1 MAALITGKTTTKGI
15 KRVGELSLNKN
26 IETLGKIDLNKNIER
41 FGELGLNLI
50 TGDTTKGIKRVGE
63 LALRISRFDSY
74 RLFTLYENVDEKKVM
89 NVSGSQKYYLVFRSP
104 NKEIRIPE
112 YDPKGFFEVDKVNG
126 CILFKITKK
135 NAEDIL
141 SMKTGGEKIFHIIR
155 VFEETDPFGKV
166 LSVTDEVEVYHGKW
180 GDDEV
185 FTTFN
190 TENKVDLLTKSLATQ
205 VDKNAQQLKAFNEL
219 LEKYN
224 DIVKK
229 NGELEEE
236 LLKEISE
243 KNSLETQLRDY
254 IGSTYDGTILSTD
267 TKYIAFEDTLENV
280 NFTEDQYEKALKEL
294 LEKGEVDFTDYEKAD
309 DQDLDEPKMN
319 LNVEIKEQKYDINV
333 DVFKN
338 GEGDDS
344 KLGSAVYGE
353 NYSMKND
360 NIENGTNY
368 IFKYTNDD
376 IQDIIEKLNNNLI
389 PQYKITSVYMK
400 LSFVSLY
407 EDLKNSVTFKT
418 SDGEIYN
425 GTDIPKVKLTKG
437 AYIEAFIN
445 MNEDIV
451 GDSDKEIDFI
461 GLIGSLNCIVES
473 ETEIVEK
480 L

>member
-1 MAALITGKTTTKGI
+1 MAGLITGSNKDITRVGEISLNKDI
-15 KRVGELSLNKN
+15 KRVE
-26 IETLGKIDLNKNIER
+26 DLDLR
-41 FGELGLNLI
+41 LI
-50 TGDTTKGIKRVGE
+50 SGDTTKGIKRVGE

-89 NVSGSQKYYLVFRSP
+89 DVSGNQKYYLVFRSP

-126 CILFKITKK
+126 CVLFKITKK

-155 VFEETDPFGKV
+155 VFEETDPYGKV
-166 LSVTDEVEVYHGKW
+166 FNVTDEVEVYHGKW

-190 TENKVDLLTKSLATQ
+190 TEKKVDLLTKSLATQ
-205 VDKNAQQLKAFNEL
+205 VDKNTQQLKAFNEL

-243 KNSLETQLRDY
+243 KNSLQTQLNDY

-294 LEKGEVDFTDYEKAD
+294 LEKGEFNVTDYEKSAD
-309 DQDLDEPKMN
+309 ADETKIN
-319 LNVEIKEQKYDINV
+319 LSVEIEAENEDIKVEIFKDENKIDEALFGEKY
-333 DVFKN
+333 
-338 GEGDDS
+338 S
-344 KLGSAVYGE
+344 KSG
-353 NYSMKND
+353 D

-368 IFKYTNDD
+368 IFKCVGEPKEVFVSEEIMSDGDNKFKITTTKREHISLIFKPRYTDLNGIVSFYVDGIKQNVNDVN
-376 IQDIIEKLNNNLI
+376 ILSDIIFEN
-389 PQYKITSVYMK
+389 
-400 LSFVSLY
+400 
-407 EDLKNSVTFKT
+407 
-418 SDGEIYN
+418 
-425 GTDIPKVKLTKG
+425 
-437 AYIEAFIN
+437 
-445 MNEDIV
+445 
-451 GDSDKEIDFI
+451 DKEIEAIITMNDDMDVEGDDGGSDVKEVGFI
-461 GLIGSLNCIVES
+461 GLIGSFKCIVS
-473 ETEIVEK
+473 YKEIVTK
-480 L
+480 TPL